1 MTSLRLVSIFA
12 LLLASSLALAAGTR
26 YVMRVD
32 GLACPYCAYG
42 VEKKLK
48 KIEGVEAIDVD
59 LDRGLVTVE
68 VREGV
73 RLTDEQMTRLFK
85 EAGFTFRSMRAEP
98 R

>member
-1 MTSLRLVSIFA
+1 MTMTRIVLAA
-12 LLLASSLALAAGTR
+12 LLLAASTQATAAGTR

-42 VEKKLK
+42 VEKKFK

-59 LDRGLVTVE
+59 LDRGMVTVE

-73 RLTDEQMTRLFK
+73 EFTEPQLVELFK

-98 R
+98 H